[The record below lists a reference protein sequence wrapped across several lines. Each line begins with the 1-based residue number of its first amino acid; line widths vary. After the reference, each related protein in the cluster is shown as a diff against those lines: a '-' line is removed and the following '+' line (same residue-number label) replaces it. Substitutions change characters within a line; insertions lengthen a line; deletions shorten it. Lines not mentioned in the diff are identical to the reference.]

1 MALRRVEEVEAGLLL
16 RTVVVVEGEGE
27 ELRLLGSE
35 GGQVEAEEEERR
47 WSRA

>member
-1 MALRRVEEVEAGLLL
+1 MALRLVEEVEAGPLL
-16 RTVVVVEGEGE
+16 RTVVVVEVEVE

-35 GGQVEAEEEERR
+35 GGRAAAAEEERR